1 MAVRVVQR
9 RPDLL
14 AQSDDVFHRQL
25 ALPVEPVAK
34 TLTLGQRHHVIE
46 EAASLARIEER
57 QDMRMLQRR
66 RGLDFGEES
75 LAPDHRGE
83 LGSQDLERDVAIV
96 AEVPREVDR
105 GHTTSAELAFDPVVI
120 GEGGDE
126 TRIGV
131 EHSAPRLAR

>member
-1 MAVRVVQR
+1 
-9 RPDLL
+9 
-14 AQSDDVFHRQL
+14 
-25 ALPVEPVAK
+25 
-34 TLTLGQRHHVIE
+34 
-46 EAASLARIEER
+46 
-57 QDMRMLQRR
+57 MLQRR
-66 RGLDFGEES
+66 RGLDLGEES

-96 AEVPREVDR
+96 AEIPREVDR
-105 GHTTSAELAFDPVVI
+105 GHATGPELAFDPVVI